1 MAKTIQLAHKDHGI
15 VIVDEAAYN
24 SDGKDGHGWSKPEC
38 DARGF
43 KRLEEPKAEGEKK
56 PKGDEKKTEK

>member
-1 MAKTIQLAHKDHGI
+1 MAKTIQLAHKDHGV

-24 SDGKDGHGWSKPEC
+24 SDGSDGHGWSKKEC

-43 KRLEEPKAEGEKK
+43 KRVAEAKVEDGKKAEK
-56 PKGDEKKTEK
+56 